1 MATFTG
7 KPVIV
12 DKPAAQVAE
21 KFSDLSRMQEIMD
34 RMPDEQRKQIGD
46 VILTKDRITITTQQV
61 GEINFT
67 VTERTDNRVVFT
79 AQGAPVP
86 LSLVINLKELSSEST
101 ELTTSM
107 EVEIPAFLK
116 PMIGGA
122 MQKAVDQFGQ
132 LMQKLA

>member
-46 VILTKDRITITTQQV
+46 VTLTKDRITITTQQV